1 MFRSIATAFVT
12 VVVLVV
18 MTRNVSAQQSS
29 IPWQQQR
36 EPETMSLSGPRVGVT
51 FLSDGVRQKL
61 LGEGIDL
68 GFAISQFGW
77 QQEKRFLSSPTG
89 WTGVNEWVLLLGG
102 IDQGTVIPSA
112 SWLIGMRTAHGVE
125 FAAGP
130 NLTPAGLAVAI
141 AGGVTFRTGN
151 LNIPVN
157 MAVVPSKNGA
167 RISMLAGFNARKR

>member
-1 MFRSIATAFVT
+1 MLRSLASAFLT
-12 VVVLVV
+12 VVVLV
-18 MTRNVSAQQSS
+18 MMSRTAAAQTPT
-29 IPWQQQR
+29 PWQQQG
-36 EPETMSLSGPRVGVT
+36 EPDTMSLSGPRVGVT

-61 LGEGIDL
+61 ATEGIDL

-77 QQEKRFLSSPTG
+77 QQEKRFLSSPAG

-102 IDQGTVIPSA
+102 IDQGIVIPSA

-151 LNIPVN
+151 LNIPIN
-157 MAVVPSKNGA
+157 MALVPSKEGA
-167 RISMLAGFNARKR
+167 RISMLAGFNMRKR

>member
-1 MFRSIATAFVT
+1 MLRSLATAFVT
-12 VVVLVV
+12 IVVVVL
-18 MTRNVSAQQSS
+18 MSRAAGAQQAPA
-29 IPWQQQR
+29 PWQNQR

-61 LGEGIDL
+61 ASENINL

-112 SWLIGMRTAHGVE
+112 SWLVGMRTAHGVE

-167 RISMLAGFNARKR
+167 RISMLAGFNSRKR